1 MISPEEFMQNYFS
14 ARTELYREEIERRR
28 PHRSIFFTQ
37 TCVYDSRNKTIEISQ
52 NEKVLSITQLDG
64 EAEVIT
70 SGVALRGERMRMRY
84 RLAPTAEGWR
94 INRVNWECRMCQ
106 ATGKRKDRECFSCKG
121 KGWWGGD

>member
-52 NEKVLSITQLDG
+52 NGKVLSITQVD
-64 EAEVIT
+64 
-70 SGVALRGERMRMRY
+70 
-84 RLAPTAEGWR
+84 
-94 INRVNWECRMCQ
+94 
-106 ATGKRKDRECFSCKG
+106 
-121 KGWWGGD
+121 